1 VLHSYGA
8 ANRDERHFPD
18 PDRFDVRRG
27 ALDHLAFSYGTHACA
42 GQGLARLEA
51 EAVFTALAER
61 VTHIELTG
69 EPTRA
74 INNITRGFAH
84 VPVAVR

>member
-1 VLHSYGA
+1 
-8 ANRDERHFPD
+8 
-18 PDRFDVRRG
+18 
-27 ALDHLAFSYGTHACA
+27 
-42 GQGLARLEA
+42 
-51 EAVFTALAER
+51 VFTALAER